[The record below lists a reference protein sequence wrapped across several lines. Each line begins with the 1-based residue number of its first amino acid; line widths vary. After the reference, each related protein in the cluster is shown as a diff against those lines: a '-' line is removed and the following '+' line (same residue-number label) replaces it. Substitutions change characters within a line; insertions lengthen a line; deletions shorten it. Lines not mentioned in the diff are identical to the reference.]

1 MAVWQSVNAATPGR
15 MLFDA
20 GALYRNYGEG
30 ASEDLIGAT
39 RGGASFTVDRDDR
52 EIEVDGVHGP
62 VKGLR
67 RTIRLTAKLEVT
79 FVEFSLNTWRD
90 LLRGDAASDGTHFTI
105 TPGLQI
111 FDTDYYTNIALVAE
125 VGVESD
131 PCIIKLL
138 DAMITGEW
146 DITTNDNDEGEI
158 SVTFE
163 AHFDPADLD
172 TIPYTIEWPVAAS

>member
-20 GALYRNYGEG
+20 GALYRDYGLGGQE
-30 ASEDLIGAT
+30 LIGAT

-79 FVEFSLNTWRD
+79 FVEMSLQTFTD
-90 LLRGDAASDGTHFTI
+90 LTRGTITSDGIHKTI
-105 TPGLQI
+105 TPDIQI
-111 FDTDYYTNIALVAE
+111 VAGDYYANIALVAE
-125 VGVESD
+125 VGTETA
-131 PCIIKLL
+131 PAILRLKN
-138 DAMITGEW
+138 AMAMGEW
-146 DITTNDNDEGEI
+146 DITTNDNDEGELT
-158 SVTFE
+158 VTFE
-163 AHFDPADLD
+163 AHFDPAALD
-172 TIPYTIEWPVAAS
+172 TIPYDILWPVAAS